1 MALENCSRCGK
12 LFHRISKPLCP
23 DCLVEAEKLAEK
35 VVEYLRRHSGATLT
49 EIADATGVD
58 EAFVLDLLR
67 DGRIEM
73 ASDVRPVLFCRAC
86 GGASIE
92 SGVYCAKCLDKFGK
106 AFSGRGGCPG
116 GQTGLGRGGD
126 DGEKSRYKR
135 AQLGGERASGGARMS
150 VPERRRKGRE

>member
-1 MALENCSRCGK
+1 MALENCSRCRK

-73 ASDVRPVLFCRAC
+73 ASNVRPELFCRAC
-86 GGASIE
+86 GASIE

-106 AFSGRGGCPG
+106 AFSGRGCPG
-116 GQTGLGRGGD
+116 GQTGLGRGD

-135 AQLGGERASGGARMS
+135 AQLGERASGARMS